1 MKIIIALI
9 ALSIV
14 LYGASFAFADH
25 PIAKKIKYFLQK
37 FDGVWSVPLTIA
49 GFWLLGTILVSVF
62 GFAAGTYDIGFF
74 QPLFLAAGIVIG
86 ATNFG
91 VIGVYFTLRGIHR
104 FLYGY
109 KHQEGYT
116 VNHAKK
122 YWKQLPITWQF
133 GLSFFVLFYF
143 ITAIIFVY
151 IKFI

>member
-62 GFAAGTYDIGFF
+62 GFAAGTYDIGSSM
-74 QPLFLAAGIVIG
+74 VISIRM
-86 ATNFG
+86 AIQLTTPKSFG
-91 VIGVYFTLRGIHR
+91 SCCLSPGNSDSR
-104 FLYGY
+104 FLSFSTLS
-109 KHQEGYT
+109 QRSSLYT
-116 VNHAKK
+116 SS
-122 YWKQLPITWQF
+122 
-133 GLSFFVLFYF
+133 SFNP
-143 ITAIIFVY
+143 
-151 IKFI
+151 